1 MVDLIIKNAKMVLE
15 NGLFHGNIQIKDGKN
30 FQLSETNDHNVSI
43 KEPVDATINTDRED
57 E

>member
-1 MVDLIIKNAKMVLE
+1 MVLE
-15 NGLFHGNIQIKDGKN
+15 NGLFHGNIQIKDGKD